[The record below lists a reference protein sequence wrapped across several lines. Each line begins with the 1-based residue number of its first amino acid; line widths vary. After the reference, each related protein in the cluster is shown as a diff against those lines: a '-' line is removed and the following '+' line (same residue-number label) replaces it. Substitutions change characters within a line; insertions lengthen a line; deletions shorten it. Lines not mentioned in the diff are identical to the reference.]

1 MATLRTA
8 DSYPLSNL
16 ARNRSRSARDLTLDV
31 NDHQPSSSS
40 SNNNNNAQDL
50 YSPTKSS
57 RRGSGFSSIFN
68 NGLGKK
74 SRGSDDYDQDD
85 EQGLFLAAAA
95 TGDGRTRSSNRDDD
109 ENDIEQERLLRED
122 AGMDGS
128 WPETRHSRNHAPSRT
143 NFWTWVFRSQTSD
156 STSSKSRTINFG
168 PEVPSSNKFPPNIT
182 RNQKYSILTFL
193 PLVFYEQFKFFFNL
207 YFLLVALSQFIP
219 ALKIGYLATYI
230 APLAFVL
237 AVTMGK
243 EAVDDYHRYQRDKEA
258 NSFRY
263 LILDNNQS
271 STNIEQGSFGGLL
284 TRSVPSSKLRVGDMV
299 MLEKNMRV
307 PADMVLL
314 RTAEGPAGGT
324 AEAAASDSKEETE
337 TAEGGKTLAD
347 SDLQD
352 ETEKMD
358 QDSAEGAC
366 FVRTD
371 QLDGETDWKLKL
383 AAGPVTQAMSDAQ
396 LVRMKGSLYA
406 DPPIKDIHSFVG
418 NITIRTVTQDD
429 AEAKVVAP
437 LSADNVLWANT
448 VLAAGSAVG
457 MVVYTGR
464 ETRAS
469 MNTTD
474 PESKVG
480 LLDIEINKMAK
491 ILCAVTF
498 LLSLLLVALNGFRSG
513 WYIYVFRFLILFST
527 IIPISLRVNLDMGKT
542 VYAHQIQN
550 DPEIPGAIVRTSTLP
565 EELGRIEY
573 LLSDKTGTLTQ
584 NGELPVLPMLLY
596 RS

>member
-1 MATLRTA
+1 
-8 DSYPLSNL
+8 
-16 ARNRSRSARDLTLDV
+16 
-31 NDHQPSSSS
+31 
-40 SNNNNNAQDL
+40 
-50 YSPTKSS
+50 
-57 RRGSGFSSIFN
+57 
-68 NGLGKK
+68 
-74 SRGSDDYDQDD
+74 
-85 EQGLFLAAAA
+85 
-95 TGDGRTRSSNRDDD
+95 
-109 ENDIEQERLLRED
+109 
-122 AGMDGS
+122 
-128 WPETRHSRNHAPSRT
+128 
-143 NFWTWVFRSQTSD
+143 
-156 STSSKSRTINFG
+156 
-168 PEVPSSNKFPPNIT
+168 
-182 RNQKYSILTFL
+182 
-193 PLVFYEQFKFFFNL
+193 
-207 YFLLVALSQFIP
+207 
-219 ALKIGYLATYI
+219 
-230 APLAFVL
+230 
-237 AVTMGK
+237 
-243 EAVDDYHRYQRDKEA
+243 
-258 NSFRY
+258 
-263 LILDNNQS
+263 
-271 STNIEQGSFGGLL
+271 
-284 TRSVPSSKLRVGDMV
+284 